1 VKIIDATIHATS
13 HAASEER
20 RVERTQV
27 GIVGGGPAGLLLSH
41 MLHLEGIDSIVVERQ
56 PKSHVLQRIRAG
68 VLEEGSVGLLR
79 SVGLGERLDK
89 FGRCHDGTVIA
100 WQDHAPFLIDT
111 MKYTGRKMTAYGQ
124 TAITEDLYRVRESQA
139 GNIVDDAE
147 NVTLT
152 GIDGG
157 EPTIA
162 FEKDG
167 KARTVACDFIAGC
180 DGFHGISRQAIPSHV
195 LRTFER
201 TYPFGW
207 LGVMSETP
215 PIDDIIYAQHERGFA
230 LASQR
235 TAMLSRYY
243 LQCPI
248 GTELADWPD
257 DRFWEEL
264 KTRFPRELADRIV
277 TGPTIEKSIAPLR
290 SFVAEPMR
298 YGRLFLAGDAAHIVP
313 PTGAKGLNLALS
325 DVFYLQRGLVHHYKR
340 GDDAYLDRYSAM
352 ALGRVWGAERLSW
365 WLTNLLHVFPGRDVF
380 ETRLNQ
386 SEFEHLCASESAQ
399 KSLAEQY
406 VGLPFAE

>member
-1 VKIIDATIHATS
+1 M
-13 HAASEER
+13 
-20 RVERTQV
+20 ERTQV

-56 PKSHVLQRIRAG
+56 PRSHVLQRIRAG
-68 VLEEGSVGLLR
+68 VLENGSVGLLR

-89 FGRCHDGTVIA
+89 YGRSHDGTIIA

-111 MKYTGRKMTAYGQ
+111 MKHTGRKMTAYGQ
-124 TAITEDLYRVRESQA
+124 TAITEDLYRIRESQA
-139 GNIVDDAE
+139 GNIVDDARH
-147 NVTLT
+147 VTLT
-152 GIDGG
+152 GIDGD
-157 EPTIA
+157 EPVIA

-180 DGFHGISRQAIPSHV
+180 DGFHGISRQSIPSHV

-215 PIDDIIYAQHERGFA
+215 PLDDIVYAQHERGFA

-235 TAMLSRYY
+235 TPMLSRYY
-243 LQCPI
+243 IQCPI
-248 GTELADWPD
+248 GTELADWSD

-264 KTRFPRELADRIV
+264 KARFPRELADRIV
-277 TGPTIEKSIAPLR
+277 TGPAIEKSIAPLR

-325 DVFYLQRGLVHHYKR
+325 DVFYLQRGLVQHYKR

-352 ALGRVWGAERLSW
+352 ALARVWGAERLSW
-365 WLTNLLHVFPGRDVF
+365 WLTNLLHVFPDRDAF

-406 VGLPFAE
+406 VGLPFAA